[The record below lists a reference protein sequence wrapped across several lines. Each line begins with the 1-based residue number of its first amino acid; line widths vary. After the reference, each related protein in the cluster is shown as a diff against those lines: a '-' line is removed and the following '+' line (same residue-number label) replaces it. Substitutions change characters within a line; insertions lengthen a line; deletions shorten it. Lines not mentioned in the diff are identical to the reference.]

1 MNITQYSKEQLQ
13 QLLAEESAR
22 LTEFKRKGLKLDMS
36 RGKPAPEQLDLS
48 NDMLTHCL
56 DGDHISENG
65 VDCRNYGVLDGIYE
79 AKRLFMPM
87 MGVGRYEIIIGGN
100 SSLQLMYD
108 TLARAMLLGVKGS
121 PEPWCKREKVK
132 WLCPA
137 PGYDRHFA
145 ICEAFGMEMIS
156 VPMHEDGP
164 DMDMIER
171 LVSTDEDIKGVWCV
185 PRYTNP
191 TGVVYSDEVVRR
203 FARLNPKAPDFRI
216 YWDDAYCVHD
226 LTDERAE
233 ILNILEECKKTGRP
247 DMPLIFAS
255 TSKISFPGG
264 GIAAIGASEDNINFM
279 KEQMSYQ
286 IIGYDKLNQ
295 LRHAK
300 FFKDFDGILAHM
312 KKHRA
317 ILKPKFDLV
326 LSTLDTELDPL
337 KVGTWSRPKG
347 GYFISYNGINGTAKR
362 IVSLCKDAGVTLTQA
377 GAAFPYGIDPN
388 DSHIRIAPTYPSL
401 DELGMAIKIFCTA
414 AKVAACEALL
424 AQMD

>member
-1 MNITQYSKEQLQ
+1 M
-13 QLLAEESAR
+13 
-22 LTEFKRKGLKLDMS
+22 
-36 RGKPAPEQLDLS
+36 
-48 NDMLTHCL
+48 
-56 DGDHISENG
+56 
-65 VDCRNYGVLDGIYE
+65 
-79 AKRLFMPM
+79 
-87 MGVGRYEIIIGGN
+87 
-100 SSLQLMYD
+100 
-108 TLARAMLLGVKGS
+108 
-121 PEPWCKREKVK
+121 
-132 WLCPA
+132 
-137 PGYDRHFA
+137 
-145 ICEAFGMEMIS
+145 
-156 VPMHEDGP
+156 
-164 DMDMIER
+164 
-171 LVSTDEDIKGVWCV
+171 
-185 PRYTNP
+185 
-191 TGVVYSDEVVRR
+191 
-203 FARLNPKAPDFRI
+203 
-216 YWDDAYCVHD
+216 HD